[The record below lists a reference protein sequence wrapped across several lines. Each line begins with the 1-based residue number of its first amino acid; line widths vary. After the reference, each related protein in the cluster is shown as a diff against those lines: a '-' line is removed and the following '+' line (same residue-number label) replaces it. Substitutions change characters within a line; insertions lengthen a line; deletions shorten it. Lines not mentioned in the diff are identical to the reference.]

1 LPVVTL
7 KSPAFDEGQ
16 EMARKFGKDGGNISP
31 PLAWEDAPQET
42 RSFALALV
50 DIHPIARNYVH
61 WLVADI
67 SPKISS
73 LPEAVTGDKTP
84 AFKEIKPYIGPFP
97 PHGTHDY
104 EFTVYALRI
113 DSLDVPHGAS
123 LEEFT
128 QAAQRESLAAAT
140 LIGKFTKTR

>member
-1 LPVVTL
+1 MFRLM
-7 KSPAFDEGQ
+7 SPAFED
-16 EMARKFGKDGGNISP
+16 GKELAQKYGKGAGNVSP
-31 PLAWEDAPQET
+31 PLEWEDAPQGT
-42 RSFALALV
+42 RSFALTLV
-50 DIHPIARNYVH
+50 DIQPIARNYVH

-84 AFKEIKPYIGPFP
+84 AFTEIKPYIGPFP

-104 EFTVYALRI
+104 EFTVYALRT

-123 LEEFT
+123 LQEFT

-140 LIGKFTKTR
+140 LIGKFTRIR